1 MSPAQRH
8 EPRST
13 HRHPHRHCTTERRRS
28 SRAASSAFRTT
39 HFEVNEYV
47 AAGWTTEQ
55 FNQFDL
61 VHSNAMGRNTEAN
74 VALDLG
80 LPGYA
85 TYLNEV
91 LETQLNLYMVEDNI
105 TVDELA
111 TRVTAGW
118 AQTHVDNGGVESQLR
133 IYRRTLGLNDI
144 ITCPDGQFFSA
155 SIGACVRTIT
165 VGLGNATFV
174 PCSVTG
180 CGRFASCADNGAN
193 TPCTCS
199 SADTQP
205 ASDFATS
212 RACVPAVA
220 STGQQRVFWT
230 LSMFA
235 FGCGFVL
242 CLFVM
247 NGELH
252 QRTLTHCTPIP
263 LPSAHPSVAPQ
274 ACKLTSSRL
283 HIVVT
288 QSLCATL
295 SSPSAADKASGRLEP
310 SLFLTLFSRQRTK
323 AKRRPNERKRTH
335 LPSATLVL

>member
-1 MSPAQRH
+1 MRSGVLAVQLLGPQPWHASLFYFLVAPLVQSSSPG
-8 EPRST
+8 
-13 HRHPHRHCTTERRRS
+13 
-28 SRAASSAFRTT
+28 
-39 HFEVNEYV
+39 VY
-47 AAGWTTEQ
+47 
-55 FNQFDL
+55 FDPDTL
-61 VHSNAMGRNTEAN
+61 D
-74 VALDLG
+74 AL
-80 LPGYA
+80 
-85 TYLNEV
+85 
-91 LETQLNLYMVEDNI
+91 
-105 TVDELA
+105 
-111 TRVTAGW
+111 
-118 AQTHVDNGGVESQLR
+118 VDN
-133 IYRRTLGLNDI
+133 
-144 ITCPDGQFFSA
+144 DGS
-155 SIGACVRTIT
+155 
-165 VGLGNATFV
+165 GNATFV

-205 ASDFATS
+205 TSDFATS

-220 STGQQRVFWT
+220 STEQQRVFWT

-295 SSPSAADKASGRLEP
+295 SSPSAADKVSGRMEP
-310 SLFLTLFSRQRTK
+310 SLFLTLFSRQRTE
-323 AKRRPNERKRTH
+323 AKRRPNERKHTH